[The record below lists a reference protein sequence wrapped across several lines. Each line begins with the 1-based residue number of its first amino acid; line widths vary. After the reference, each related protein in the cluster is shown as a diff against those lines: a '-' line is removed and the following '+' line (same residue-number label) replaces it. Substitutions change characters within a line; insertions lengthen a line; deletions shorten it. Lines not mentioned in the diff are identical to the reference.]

1 MFFSVRLST
10 EHLLGIQ
17 THIKISTWRETGY
30 TVSTVLAM
38 NFVVFAVYKLI
49 SWPVKSI
56 WRRWWV
62 EEGKN
67 QRKLC
72 LRYQNTPIDCR
83 QLFRQTTSSTFLNKW
98 ALVSRLLTNFPH
110 TLPSSVNFKRAIF
123 HLFFA
128 LFTKLKNRFNHLPL
142 RCCFFFISQFF
153 QCWGGKG
160 LSADYSGYVTIKFT
174 WCPHKVFYYSH
185 DPPPSPLTGSYLT
198 TNFLYSPLK
207 TVLPS
212 QSSTSPPPTSGDT

>member
-128 LFTKLKNRFNHLPL
+128 LFTKLNNRFSHLPL
-142 RCCFFFISQFF
+142 RFCLFLFR
-153 QCWGGKG
+153 
-160 LSADYSGYVTIKFT
+160 
-174 WCPHKVFYYSH
+174 
-185 DPPPSPLTGSYLT
+185 
-198 TNFLYSPLK
+198 NFLNAGGGGRFVRGLFWLCHDKIYLM
-207 TVLPS
+207 
-212 QSSTSPPPTSGDT
+212 PP

>member
-1 MFFSVRLST
+1 MYTVSRKRYRKYPLGFLWIPPEIFLHVLSEKKESQLDFFKISFMSFSVRLST

-30 TVSTVLAM
+30 TISTVLAM

-83 QLFRQTTSSTFLNKW
+83 QLFRQTTSSTFLNRW

-123 HLFFA
+123 HRFFA
-128 LFTKLKNRFNHLPL
+128 LFTKTQQQVQSLASTFLV
-142 RCCFFFISQFF
+142 FF
-153 QCWGGKG
+153 
-160 LSADYSGYVTIKFT
+160 
-174 WCPHKVFYYSH
+174 
-185 DPPPSPLTGSYLT
+185 
-198 TNFLYSPLK
+198 
-207 TVLPS
+207 
-212 QSSTSPPPTSGDT
+212 

>member
-1 MFFSVRLST
+1 MGNTPRISVNTPWNIPVLSEKKESQLDFFNISFMFFSVRLPT

-30 TVSTVLAM
+30 TISNVLAM

-123 HLFFA
+123 QRFFA
-128 LFTKLKNRFNHLPL
+128 LFTKLNNRFSHLPL
-142 RCCFFFISQFF
+142 RFCFFFISQFSK
-153 QCWGGKG
+153 CWGGGEG

-174 WCPHKVFYYSH
+174 WCPHKV
-185 DPPPSPLTGSYLT
+185 
-198 TNFLYSPLK
+198 
-207 TVLPS
+207 
-212 QSSTSPPPTSGDT
+212 